1 MSNASRDDN
10 FVPSIIAILESD
22 GLTIIPLVATPAG
35 YLIVSNGTTGTAYSA
50 PSRKDENNVSTLLA
64 VSETDGTTPIPLQSN
79 SSGRLLVDSS

>member
-50 PSRKDENNVSTLLA
+50 PARKDENNVSTLLA
-64 VSETDGTTPIPLQSN
+64 VSETDGITPIPLQSN